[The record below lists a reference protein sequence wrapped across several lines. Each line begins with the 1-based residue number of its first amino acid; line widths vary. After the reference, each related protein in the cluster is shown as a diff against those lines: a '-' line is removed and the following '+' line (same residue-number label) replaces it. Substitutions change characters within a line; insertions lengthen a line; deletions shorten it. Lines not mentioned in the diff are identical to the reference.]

1 MDSEWCYSITLDLIT
16 FCPYDLCWFRAQIQF
31 LQTELFSSLCKITFP
46 VNRTLLMEPSLERI
60 SSPAP
65 IHFIPR
71 CCVTLGEGVLLLIVL
86 SSLKEVAGGQALPEP
101 SCTPW
106 AEWSHERCLCF
117 SPQVCAFQIW
127 KAVAR
132 DGASSAGILA
142 SLLQTKFYSTAW
154 EGPSRHLPFP
164 GHPCSCPSSGLFPK
178 CCHPRLFNTWCSRG
192 SSGSFRILSEAP
204 DNSLLC
210 CWHGCRSCDSPY
222 FFF

>member
-1 MDSEWCYSITLDLIT
+1 MVLHHLPGPDHLFPFGHVMASCTDSVLANPTLQLFVQNYFPCKYNIIDGAFPGKNFLSSSYSLH
-16 FCPYDLCWFRAQIQF
+16 
-31 LQTELFSSLCKITFP
+31 S
-46 VNRTLLMEPSLERI
+46 
-60 SSPAP
+60 
-65 IHFIPR
+65 
-71 CCVTLGEGVLLLIVL
+71 LLLC
-86 SSLKEVAGGQALPEP
+86 S
-101 SCTPW
+101 
-106 AEWSHERCLCF
+106 RCFCFYLCF
-117 SPQVCAFQIW
+117 PPCKRWQEAKLCPSHLAHHGLNEAIEDVSASNPECVLFIW
-127 KAVAR
+127 KAVAG

-142 SLLQTKFYSTAW
+142 RHLQTKFYSSAW

-178 CCHPRLFNTWCSRG
+178 CCHPRLFNTWRCRG